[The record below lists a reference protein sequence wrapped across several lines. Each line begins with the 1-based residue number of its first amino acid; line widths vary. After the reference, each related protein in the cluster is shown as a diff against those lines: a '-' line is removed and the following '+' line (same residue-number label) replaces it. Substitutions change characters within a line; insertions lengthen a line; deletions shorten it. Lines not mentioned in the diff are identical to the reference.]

1 MDYTKI
7 LLKPVVTE
15 KTTQLKDL
23 DNQVVF
29 RVAENANK
37 VQIKEAVQK
46 AFDVEVQ
53 AVKVLKKKPR
63 TKRKFGRHS
72 GRRPGYKKAYISL
85 APGNKIDY
93 FEGV

>member
-15 KTTQLKDL
+15 KSTHLKDL
-23 DNQVVF
+23 ENQVVF
-29 RVAENANK
+29 RVAESANK
-37 VQIKEAVQK
+37 VQIKQAVQK
-46 AFDVEVQ
+46 AFDVQVQ
-53 AVKVLKKKPR
+53 DVKVLNKKAK
-63 TKRKFGRHS
+63 TKRKFGRQS
-72 GRRPGYKKAYISL
+72 GRRPGHKKAYISL

>member
-15 KTTQLKDL
+15 KSTHLKDL
-23 DNQVVF
+23 ENKVVF
-29 RVAENANK
+29 RVAESANK

-46 AFDVEVQ
+46 AFNVEVQ
-53 AVKVLKKKPR
+53 AVKVLNKKPR
-63 TKRKFGRHS
+63 IKRKFGRQS
-72 GRRPGYKKAYISL
+72 GRKPGHKKAYIDL